1 MEPDFYPLESV
12 RSLLDTPLVTTKT
25 SEVLRHRLEASPEVN
40 LFDSHQLAILR
51 GITSRF
57 FPQLQRRQD
66 IDPAKD
72 LEVRLLSG
80 VADGWR
86 YDDMPPDLEAHH
98 IGLAGIDESARLLF
112 GSGFCSLDGASQDA
126 LLYKVQAAKAPG
138 STWEKLPARRY
149 FEELLTELTEYFY
162 SHPDIQSEIG
172 YAGMADARGWQ
183 QIGLNEREP
192 WEPVPGVQPTIP
204 QAKRES
210 LTPKLPIPSSS
221 AHREELVDVVVVGT
235 GAGGAPL
242 LARLAQAGFKVVAL
256 EAGNHWNPA
265 TDFATDERE
274 QNKLF
279 WADERLSAGADPLG
293 FGRNNS
299 GIGVGGSTLHYTAY
313 VPRPQPDDFQLF
325 TDFGVGEDWPIGY
338 ADLEP
343 YFDEVEHFLGVSGSS
358 PYPWGP
364 ARTPYP
370 LAPLPLN
377 AAAQLMERGC
387 DLLGIRTAPAANA
400 ALSAPYFQP
409 GIGWRNP
416 CTNRGFC
423 QAGCTTGGK
432 ASMDVTF
439 IPLALAH
446 GAEIRSGAFVT
457 RIETDKEGHITG
469 VVYIRDGK
477 EERQRCRALFLAAGA
492 IETPRL
498 LLLNGLANQSG
509 EVGRNFMAHPGL
521 QIWGTFSEATR
532 PFKGIPGGLISED
545 THRPKDANFAGG
557 YLLQSIGVMPVTYA
571 SQVARGCGLWGE
583 NLQSHMN
590 GYNHTAG
597 INILGECLPYSHNY
611 LELSDEL
618 DQRGF
623 PKPRIHF
630 SNGENEQRMRNH
642 AQSLMRRIW
651 EAAGAKEIWAFE
663 RNAHTIG
670 TCRMGTAPSRA
681 VVDSE
686 SRAFDVPNLYII
698 DNSVFPS
705 ALSVNPALILMA
717 LSLRT
722 ADRFIERTKRG
733 ES

>member
-1 MEPDFYPLESV
+1 MQPDSYPPESV
-12 RSLLDTPLVTTKT
+12 RSLLNTPLVTAKT
-25 SEVLRHRLEASPEVN
+25 SEVLKRRLTARPEVH
-40 LFDSHQLAILR
+40 LFDEAALATLR
-51 GITSRF
+51 AVAARF
-57 FPQLQRRQD
+57 FPQLQKRQD
-66 IDPAKD
+66 IDLAKD
-72 LEVRLLSG
+72 LEERLAG
-80 VADGWR
+80 GTGDGWR
-86 YDDMPPDLEAHH
+86 YDEMPGDFEAHRA
-98 IGLAGIDESARLLF
+98 GLAGLDESARLLF
-112 GSGFCSLDGASQDA
+112 GAGFTALDGTSQDA
-126 LLYKVQAAKAPG
+126 VLSAVQSAKAPG
-138 STWEKLPARRY
+138 ATWEKLPARRY
-149 FEELLTELTEYFY
+149 FEELLTELTEYYY
-162 SHPDIQSEIG
+162 SHPDAQSEIG

-183 QIGLNEREP
+183 QIGLDERES
-192 WEPVPGVQPTIP
+192 WEPAPDSPPTIP
-204 QAKRES
+204 AAAAEPERLAQPPR
-210 LTPKLPIPSSS
+210 IPERRD
-221 AHREELVDVVVVGT
+221 REEMVDVVVVGT

-242 LARLAQAGFKVVAL
+242 LARLAQAGLKVIAL
-256 EAGNHWNPA
+256 EAGNYWNPA

-279 WADERLSAGADPLG
+279 WSDERLSAGADPLA

-338 ADLEP
+338 SDLEP
-343 YFDEVEHFLGVSGSS
+343 YFDEVERFLGVSGPS

-387 DLLGIRTAPAANA
+387 AALGLRTSPAANA

-409 GIGWRNP
+409 EVGWRNP

-439 IPLALAH
+439 IPLAIAH
-446 GAEIRSGAFVT
+446 GAEVRSGTFVA
-457 RIETDKEGHITG
+457 RIETDGAGRVTG
-469 VVYIRDGK
+469 VVYNREGR
-477 EERQRCRALFLAAGA
+477 EERQRCKALVLAAGA

-521 QIWGTFSEATR
+521 QIWGQFSEATR

-571 SQVARGCGLWGE
+571 SQVARGPGFWGE
-583 NLQSHMN
+583 KLQSHMQ

-597 INILGECLPYSHNY
+597 INILGDCLPYTHNY

-618 DQRGF
+618 DVRGL

-630 SNGENEQRMRNH
+630 TNGENERRMRDH
-642 AQSLMRRIW
+642 AEVLMRRIW
-651 EAAGAKEIWAFE
+651 EAAGAQEIWAFE
-663 RNAHTIG
+663 RSAHTIG
-670 TCRMGTAPSRA
+670 TCRMGSDPRRA
-681 VVDSE
+681 VVDAE
-686 SRAFDVPNLYII
+686 GRAFDVPNLYII

-705 ALSVNPALILMA
+705 ALSVNPALTLMA
-717 LSLRT
+717 LSLRI
-722 ADRFIERTKRG
+722 ADRFIERTRG